1 MRRAA
6 LLLACA
12 CIAAG
17 AEAAGATA
25 ADPMTG
31 ADAAGA
37 EAARADAAGATAA
50 DPMNLVRPAGEA
62 TRAERERRASAAHVF
77 EGATVVSTAGK
88 TQRRKEIVVTKSMC
102 EAWGRD
108 GQVLAKY
115 PRRRKQIVAGAPPR
129 PPRLLLN
136 RCELPRLTATDV
148 QLC

>member
-12 CIAAG
+12 CIAV
-17 AEAAGATA
+17 
-25 ADPMTG
+25 
-31 ADAAGA
+31 GA

-115 PRRRKQIVAGAPPR
+115 PRRREQIVAGAPPR

-136 RCELPRLTATDV
+136 RCELPRLTVTDV